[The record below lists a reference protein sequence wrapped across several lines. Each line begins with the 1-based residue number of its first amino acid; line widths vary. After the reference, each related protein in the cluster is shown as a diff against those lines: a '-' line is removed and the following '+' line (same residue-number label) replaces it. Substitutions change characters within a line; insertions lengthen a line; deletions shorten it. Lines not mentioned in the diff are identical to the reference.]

1 MLNLETSGTRN
12 CACVRIQDRFQLGRH
27 VHCCRM
33 SRNERVNGFNLET
46 KSFCEEQPQ
55 NFNGLHNCSANFF
68 RVFQGC
74 MMVYVSTSPS
84 TTFRPSFIP
93 LIPRHCCTVCPP
105 HWRRPLRKF
114 FDPPWPRV
122 LKQAE
127 LGLSENGVYLLDPQT
142 SAVFM

>member
-12 CACVRIQDRFQLGRH
+12 CACVCVQDRFQLGRH

-93 LIPRHCCTVCPP
+93 LIPRHCCTVCARHIGAGHSASSLTRHGPECSS
-105 HWRRPLRKF
+105 KQSS
-114 FDPPWPRV
+114 V
-122 LKQAE
+122 CLKME
-127 LGLSENGVYLLDPQT
+127 YT
-142 SAVFM
+142 C